1 MAGAGSMKILDEGTL
16 RAALLHSDATE
27 YRVERGTFVTP
38 LAREYLRDRGIALV
52 FGEPVRKAQITKT
65 MPRTPIEARGERT
78 FVDAESGAGYA
89 EKPERMTHLAGNR
102 LVPKT
107 HPRIA
112 LRGKLDTLQGEII
125 LAQAEADEA
134 GKPDLARDLGELL
147 ELARELLGAE
157 VTERALKPL
166 SLFGCDADEI
176 RRISH
181 RVDEAFGIP
190 HPVPHHGM
198 GRLAARLNLLRAQ
211 SREAELAAEAA
222 FPDGNRA
229 DILMAMNRM
238 SSAIYILFCKLLA
251 GRYGNQ
257 RG

>member
-1 MAGAGSMKILDEGTL
+1 MRVLDERTL
-16 RAALLHSDATE
+16 RAALLDEHVAE

-38 LAREYLRDRGIALV
+38 LAREYLRDRGIELV
-52 FGEPVRKAQITKT
+52 FGEPGAKE
-65 MPRTPIEARGERT
+65 MPSMPTTPIEDRGEQT
-78 FVDAESGAGYA
+78 FVDAESGRGYA
-89 EKPERMTHLAGNR
+89 KKPERMTHLSGNC

-125 LAQAEADEA
+125 LAQVEATE
-134 GKPDLARDLGELL
+134 GGLPELARDLGELL
-147 ELARELLGAE
+147 DLAREVLGAE
-157 VTERALKPL
+157 VAERALKPL
-166 SLFGCDADEI
+166 CLFGCDADEI

-190 HPVPHHGM
+190 HPVPDHRM

-211 SREAELAAEAA
+211 SREAELAAETA
-222 FPDGNRA
+222 FPDGDRA
-229 DILMAMNRM
+229 DILLAMNRM

-251 GRYGNQ
+251 GRYSEKHEA
-257 RG
+257 